1 MAVGVEVVAGMAGA
15 VEAVD
20 FTAGAVVVAGMAEA
34 VGLLGFTVGAVV
46 AAGMAEAVGTMD
58 LLPMVAGPTWVMG
71 GVDHGVYGSRHACT
85 RTCYSRHERPR
96 SSVRCP

>member
-15 VEAVD
+15 EEAVD

-34 VGLLGFTVGAVV
+34 AGLLGFTVGAVAV
-46 AAGMAEAVGTMD
+46 VAGMAEAVGTMD

-71 GVDHGVYGSRHACT
+71 RVVTAFRLAACMHT
-85 RTCYSRHERPR
+85 DQLLTA
-96 SSVRCP
+96 